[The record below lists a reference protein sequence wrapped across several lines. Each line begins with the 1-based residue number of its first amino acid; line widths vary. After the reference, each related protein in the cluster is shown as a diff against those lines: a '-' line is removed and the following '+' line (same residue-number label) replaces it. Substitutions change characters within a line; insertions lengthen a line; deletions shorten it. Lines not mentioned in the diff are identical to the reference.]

1 MNRTFI
7 SDRYA
12 KALADSVSDDSELEV
27 VASEL
32 VGFVKLFD
40 DHPEIPRFA
49 SNRAIP
55 REVRERLIESVV
67 DRVELRPVTR
77 RFLLVLVD
85 RGRIGLLEPMSS
97 SFAELVD
104 ERLDRAEAVV
114 TTAVPLDDKQR
125 KRLQSRL
132 SELTGKTVRLE
143 EQHDPGIIGGT
154 IVRLG
159 TTVIDGSIRVFL
171 EEMRKELVAEA

>member
-12 KALADSVSDDSELEV
+12 KALADSVADDSELEA

-32 VGFVKLFD
+32 VEFVKLFH

-49 SNRAIP
+49 NNRAIP
-55 REVRERLIESVV
+55 RKVREQLLESVL
-67 DRVELRPVTR
+67 DRVKLKPVTR

-85 RGRIGLLEPMSS
+85 RGRLGLLEPMSS

-104 ERLDRAEAVV
+104 ERLDRAEAFV

-125 KRLQSRL
+125 ERLQSRL

-171 EEMRKELVAEA
+171 KEMRKELVAEA

>member
-7 SDRYA
+7 SDRYT

-32 VGFVKLFD
+32 VGFVKLFQD
-40 DHPEIPRFA
+40 YPEIPRFA
-49 SNRAIP
+49 NNRAIP
-55 REVRERLIESVV
+55 REVRERLIESVL
-67 DRVELRPVTR
+67 DQVELRPVTR

-85 RGRIGLLEPMSS
+85 RGRIGLLEPMSY

-114 TTAVPLDDKQR
+114 TTAVPLDDEQR
-125 KRLQSRL
+125 ERLRSRL

-143 EQHDPGIIGGT
+143 EQRDPGIIGGT

>member
-1 MNRTFI
+1 MKRTFI

-32 VGFVKLFD
+32 VDFVKLFH

-55 REVRERLIESVV
+55 REVRERLIESVL
-67 DRVELRPVTR
+67 DRVKLRPVTR

-85 RGRIGLLEPMSS
+85 RGRLGLLEPMSF

-104 ERLDRAEAVV
+104 ERLGRAEAVV

-125 KRLQSRL
+125 ERLRSRL

-143 EQHDPGIIGGT
+143 ERHDPDIIGGT